1 MRQCFYCE
9 ESYKAVMEE
18 YRMETALYR
27 KAESYELSWVGFH
40 RMRRVESP
48 VPTPN
53 LFHMVY
59 TTVSYGLRR
68 CEAHRCLQG
77 EKTEL

>member
-1 MRQCFYCE
+1 
-9 ESYKAVMEE
+9 MEQ

-40 RMRRVESP
+40 RMRRVESLI
-48 VPTPN
+48 PTPI
-53 LFHMVY
+53 LFHVVH
-59 TTVSYGLRR
+59 TTVSYGLGRLG
-68 CEAHRCLQG
+68 AHRCLQG